1 MPTII
6 SNNLI
11 GKIPIRHDA
20 IIRINLAWVCKDEA
34 KKIIDKSKHSIYLDY
49 PDGRTKPPTP
59 TISFEEAVE
68 LSKHKNVTY
77 FAFSNATL
85 DKVKSIKG
93 KVNCILVPKI
103 ETEQGVKE
111 VPNMIE
117 LGIKT
122 IMLDKE
128 DLYTAVDCDP
138 NKFNQLLDEVRSYKV
153 NILELQGVV
162 FI

>member
-11 GKIPIRHDA
+11 GKIPVSKETV
-20 IIRINLAWVCKDEA
+20 IRINLAWVSKEEA
-34 KKIIDKSKHSIYLDY
+34 RKIIDKSKHSIYLDY

-59 TISFEEAVE
+59 TITFEEAVE

-85 DKVKSIKG
+85 NKVKDIKV

-111 VPNMIE
+111 VPDMIKE
-117 LGIKT
+117 GIKT

-138 NKFNQLLDEVRSYKV
+138 IKFNKLLDEVRSYKV

>member
-1 MPTII
+1 MPV
-6 SNNLI
+6 SD
-11 GKIPIRHDA
+11 DA
-20 IIRINLAWVCKDEA
+20 IIRINLAWVSLNEA
-34 KKIIDKSKHSIYLDY
+34 KKIIDKSRHAIYLDY

-59 TISFEEAVE
+59 TITFDEAVE
-68 LSKHKNVTY
+68 LSKHKNVIY

-85 DKVKSIKG
+85 GKVKRMKG

-111 VPNMIE
+111 VPAMIKE
-117 LGIKT
+117 GIKT
-122 IMLDKE
+122 VMLDKE
-128 DLYTAVDCDP
+128 DLYSSVDCNPDEF
-138 NKFNQLLDEVRSYKV
+138 NKLLDEVRSYKV